1 VADVSIIELIVYG
14 IVCYSGIVMLIASAF
29 QQDSSI
35 SKSMSGTRVIW
46 LIPSMFCAF
55 MLASAGADI
64 YFEESTVTLVNVN
77 TTETW
82 TETTQDKITLY
93 QPVWVTLHLLFFII
107 ILLYVVFNLLSLF
120 FKRD

>member
-1 VADVSIIELIVYG
+1 MADVSIIELIVYG

-93 QPVWVTLHLLFFII
+93 QPVWV
-107 ILLYVVFNLLSLF
+107 LSLIHI
-120 FKRD
+120 

>member
-1 VADVSIIELIVYG
+1 MADVSIIELIVYG
-14 IVCYSGIVMLIASAF
+14 IICYSGIVMLIASAF

-64 YFEESTVTLVNVN
+64 YFEVSTVTLTNLN

-107 ILLYVVFNLLSLF
+107 LLLYVIFNLLALF
-120 FKRD
+120 YKRD

>member
-1 VADVSIIELIVYG
+1 MADVSIIELIVYG

-107 ILLYVVFNLLSLF
+107 ILLYVIFNLLSLF

>member
-1 VADVSIIELIVYG
+1 
-14 IVCYSGIVMLIASAF
+14 
-29 QQDSSI
+29 
-35 SKSMSGTRVIW
+35 MSGTRVIW

>member
-107 ILLYVVFNLLSLF
+107 ILLYVIFNLLSLF

>member
-1 VADVSIIELIVYG
+1 MADVSIIELIVYG
-14 IVCYSGIVMLIASAF
+14 IICYSGIVMLIASAF

-107 ILLYVVFNLLSLF
+107 LLLYVIFNLLSLF